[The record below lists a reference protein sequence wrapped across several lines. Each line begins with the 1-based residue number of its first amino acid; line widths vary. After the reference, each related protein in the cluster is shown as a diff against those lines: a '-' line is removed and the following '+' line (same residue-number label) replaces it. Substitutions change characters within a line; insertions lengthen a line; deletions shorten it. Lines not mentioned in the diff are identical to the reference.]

1 MPDTI
6 TSVGC
11 GTSKVMPGRGV
22 TMTGWEKPTAEL
34 EVGAA
39 EVRAIADAL
48 DLQALGVALRHALDH
63 VGDERARQ
71 PVQRPVLTAVGGPG
85 DDERL
90 LLLRHGDPRRQLL
103 VELAE
108 RPVDLDTARRDGDV
122 DAGGQLDGL
131 SSDSAHCFT
140 LVTRRSR

>member
-11 GTSKVMPGRGV
+11 GTSKVMPGRGE
-22 TMTGWEKPTAEL
+22 TMTGWEKPTRQL

-39 EVRAIADAL
+39 EARAVADAL
-48 DLQALGVALRHALDH
+48 DLQALLEALRHALDH
-63 VGDERARQ
+63 VRDERARQ
-71 PVQRPVLTAVGGPG
+71 PVQRAILTAVGRPR

-90 LLLRHGDPRRQLL
+90 VLLRTVIRVGSCWLSSPSGPLTWMRSG
-103 VELAE
+103 
-108 RPVDLDTARRDGDV
+108 RDGDV
-122 DAGGQLDGL
+122 DAGGQLDWL
-131 SSDSAHCFT
+131 SSDSAHREA